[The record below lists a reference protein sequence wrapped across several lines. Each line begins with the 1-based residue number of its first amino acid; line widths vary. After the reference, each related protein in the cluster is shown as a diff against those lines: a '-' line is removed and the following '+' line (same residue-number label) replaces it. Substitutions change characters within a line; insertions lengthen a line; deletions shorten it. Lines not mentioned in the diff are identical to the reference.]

1 MVGIAV
7 GTALLPMLSRS
18 IASGDKAQTENL
30 FNRALEICLLLA
42 LPAAVALFVIPETL
56 IGTLFE
62 RGAFESADTLV
73 TAKVLMGY
81 AVGLPAYVAVKVFS
95 TAYWS
100 QQDTMSPVKISIIT
114 TVLNII
120 LSLILIVPFGVA
132 GIAVSTGLMGWLQ
145 LALLYH
151 GLKDKTDIGFD
162 DRFKR
167 AISKIA
173 LSTLIMAVVLL
184 MGDKYI
190 DFDDWSK
197 IFTLIALVMLGLISY
212 GLSVLGTKAISIDEI
227 QKYLMKKPKEV

>member
-1 MVGIAV
+1 
-7 GTALLPMLSRS
+7 
-18 IASGDKAQTENL
+18 
-30 FNRALEICLLLA
+30 
-42 LPAAVALFVIPETL
+42 
-56 IGTLFE
+56 
-62 RGAFESADTLV
+62 
-73 TAKVLMGY
+73 
-81 AVGLPAYVAVKVFS
+81 VGLPAYVAVKVFS

-145 LALLYH
+145 LALLYR
-151 GLKDKTDIGFD
+151 GLKDKTAIEFD
-162 DRFKR
+162 ARFKR
-167 AISKIA
+167 ALSKIT

-212 GLSVLGTKAISIDEI
+212 GLSVLCTKAISIDEI
-227 QKYLMKKPKEV
+227 QKYLMKKKTS